1 MKSKRNFGEVREIKK
16 IPSILFWLVFIGLL
30 TGNDCFVEAKH
41 RKDTHKDEIRHD
53 LKLKISD
60 LLKKLLT

>member
-16 IPSILFWLVFIGLL
+16 IPSILFWVVFIGLL
-30 TGNDCFVEAKH
+30 TVNGNFVEAKH

-53 LKLKISD
+53 LKLKI
-60 LLKKLLT
+60 

>member
-16 IPSILFWLVFIGLL
+16 IPSILFWLVFIGQL
-30 TGNDCFVEAKH
+30 TGNGYFVEAKH

-53 LKLKISD
+53 LK
-60 LLKKLLT
+60 